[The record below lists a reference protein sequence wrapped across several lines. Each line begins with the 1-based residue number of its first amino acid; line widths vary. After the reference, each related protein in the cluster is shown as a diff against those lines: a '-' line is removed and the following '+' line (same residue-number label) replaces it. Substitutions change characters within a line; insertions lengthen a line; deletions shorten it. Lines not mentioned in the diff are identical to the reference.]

1 VMGEKSLS
9 DWYLPAHSMPPQSLS
24 WCIKERLFFYLC
36 IFIKKKKGLKMA
48 IMNWRHFRLAAAA
61 TAVAILAACGGGG
74 ADQTSQRAGITSI
87 KVMGDSLS
95 DVGVF
100 KGIPTN
106 GRIFSVQDSASE
118 PNTDWTERIA
128 ALLGV
133 PQLCNFFKYTGAAA
147 APFSLVPGCTS
158 YAVGGGRINNF
169 NPQTGAGASPF
180 SITYQLQVA
189 SSAGNYKSTDLLL
202 IDGGGNDA
210 ADLVGAYLN
219 AAKDGGASYAAMT
232 GTLIPA
238 GTLAPMLANGQAG
251 LAQVGGTYMVA
262 LADKFYGSIKT
273 NALDKGAERILV
285 LNTPG
290 ITNTPRFQMVL
301 GGIAA
306 AYGGGATGAG
316 ARAQSEALFK
326 SWVEAFNSR
335 LATLVANDK
344 RIVLVDFYTAFNDQ
358 IANPA
363 QYGLTN
369 VTTPACPITGMG
381 SDGLPLYNFQTCTA
395 AALSAMTPPAG
406 ATGGSNWWQ
415 TYAFSDG
422 FHPTP
427 LGYQLMS
434 QLVAKSL
441 ATAGWL

>member
-1 VMGEKSLS
+1 
-9 DWYLPAHSMPPQSLS
+9 
-24 WCIKERLFFYLC
+24 
-36 IFIKKKKGLKMA
+36 MA
-48 IMNWRHFRLAAAA
+48 ITNWRHFRLAAAA

-74 ADQTSQRAGITSI
+74 ADPTSQRASITSI

-133 PQLCNFFKYTGAAA
+133 PQLCNFFKFTGAAA

-238 GTLAPMLANGQAG
+238 GTLAPMLASGQAG
-251 LAQVGGTYMVA
+251 LAQVGGAYMVA

-434 QLVAKSL
+434 QLVVKSL

>member
-1 VMGEKSLS
+1 
-9 DWYLPAHSMPPQSLS
+9 
-24 WCIKERLFFYLC
+24 
-36 IFIKKKKGLKMA
+36 MA
-48 IMNWRHFRLAAAA
+48 ITNWRHFRLAAAA

-74 ADQTSQRAGITSI
+74 ADPTSQRASITSI

-238 GTLAPMLANGQAG
+238 ATLGPMLASGQAG
-251 LAQVGGTYMVA
+251 LAQVGSAYMVA
-262 LADKFYGSIKT
+262 LADKFYASIKT
-273 NALDKGAERILV
+273 SALDKGAERILL

>member
-1 VMGEKSLS
+1 
-9 DWYLPAHSMPPQSLS
+9 
-24 WCIKERLFFYLC
+24 
-36 IFIKKKKGLKMA
+36 MA
-48 IMNWRHFRLAAAA
+48 ITNWRHFQLAAAA

-74 ADQTSQRAGITSI
+74 ADPTSQRASITSI

-133 PQLCNFFKYTGAAA
+133 PQLCNFFKFTGAAA

-238 GTLAPMLANGQAG
+238 GTLAPMLASGQAG
-251 LAQVGGTYMVA
+251 LAQVGGAYMVA

-434 QLVAKSL
+434 QLVAKSV

>member
-1 VMGEKSLS
+1 
-9 DWYLPAHSMPPQSLS
+9 
-24 WCIKERLFFYLC
+24 
-36 IFIKKKKGLKMA
+36 MA
-48 IMNWRHFRLAAAA
+48 ITNWRHFRLAAAA

-74 ADQTSQRAGITSI
+74 ADPTSQRASITSI

-133 PQLCNFFKYTGAAA
+133 PQLCNFFKFTGAAA

-238 GTLAPMLANGQAG
+238 GTLAPMLASGQAG
-251 LAQVGGTYMVA
+251 LAQVGGAYMVA
-262 LADKFYGSIKT
+262 LAEKFYGSIKT

>member
-1 VMGEKSLS
+1 
-9 DWYLPAHSMPPQSLS
+9 
-24 WCIKERLFFYLC
+24 
-36 IFIKKKKGLKMA
+36 MA
-48 IMNWRHFRLAAAA
+48 VTNWRHFRLAAAA

-74 ADQTSQRAGITSI
+74 ADPTSQRAGITSI

-128 ALLGV
+128 ALLGI

-189 SSAGNYKSTDLLL
+189 SSGGNYKSTDLLL

-238 GTLAPMLANGQAG
+238 ATLGPMLASGQAG
-251 LAQVGGTYMVA
+251 LAQVGGAYMVA
-262 LADKFYGSIKT
+262 LADKFYASIKT
-273 NALDKGAERILV
+273 SALDKGAERILL

-316 ARAQSEALFK
+316 ARAQSETLFK
-326 SWVEAFNSR
+326 SWVEAFNYR
-335 LATLVANDK
+335 LAALVANEK

>member
-1 VMGEKSLS
+1 
-9 DWYLPAHSMPPQSLS
+9 
-24 WCIKERLFFYLC
+24 
-36 IFIKKKKGLKMA
+36 
-48 IMNWRHFRLAAAA
+48 
-61 TAVAILAACGGGG
+61 LAACGGGG
-74 ADQTSQRAGITSI
+74 ADPTSQRASITSI

-133 PQLCNFFKYTGAAA
+133 PQLCNFFKFTGAAA

-238 GTLAPMLANGQAG
+238 GTLAPMLASGQAG
-251 LAQVGGTYMVA
+251 LAQVGGAYMVA

>member
-1 VMGEKSLS
+1 
-9 DWYLPAHSMPPQSLS
+9 
-24 WCIKERLFFYLC
+24 
-36 IFIKKKKGLKMA
+36 MA
-48 IMNWRHFRLAAAA
+48 ITNWRHFRLAAAA

-74 ADQTSQRAGITSI
+74 ADPTSQRAGITSI

-133 PQLCNFFKYTGAAA
+133 PQLCNFFKFTGAAA

-285 LNTPG
+285 LNAPG

>member
-1 VMGEKSLS
+1 
-9 DWYLPAHSMPPQSLS
+9 
-24 WCIKERLFFYLC
+24 
-36 IFIKKKKGLKMA
+36 MA
-48 IMNWRHFRLAAAA
+48 VTNWRHFRLAAAA

-74 ADQTSQRAGITSI
+74 ADPTSQRAGITSI

-128 ALLGV
+128 ALLGI

-169 NPQTGAGASPF
+169 NPQTGADASPF

-238 GTLAPMLANGQAG
+238 ATLGPMLASGQAG
-251 LAQVGGTYMVA
+251 LAQVGGAYMVA
-262 LADKFYGSIKT
+262 LADKFYASIKT
-273 NALDKGAERILV
+273 SALDKGAERILL

-344 RIVLVDFYTAFNDQ
+344 RVVLVDFYTAFNDQ

-395 AALSAMTPPAG
+395 AALSAMPPPAG

>member
-1 VMGEKSLS
+1 
-9 DWYLPAHSMPPQSLS
+9 
-24 WCIKERLFFYLC
+24 
-36 IFIKKKKGLKMA
+36 
-48 IMNWRHFRLAAAA
+48 
-61 TAVAILAACGGGG
+61 LAACGGGG
-74 ADQTSQRAGITSI
+74 ADPTSQRASITSI

-106 GRIFSVQDSASE
+106 GRIFSVQDSSSE

-133 PQLCNFFKYTGAAA
+133 PQLCNFFKFTGAAA

-238 GTLAPMLANGQAG
+238 GTLAPMLASGQAG
-251 LAQVGGTYMVA
+251 LAQVGGAYMVA

>member
-1 VMGEKSLS
+1 
-9 DWYLPAHSMPPQSLS
+9 
-24 WCIKERLFFYLC
+24 
-36 IFIKKKKGLKMA
+36 MA
-48 IMNWRHFRLAAAA
+48 VTNWRPFRLAAAA

-74 ADQTSQRAGITSI
+74 ADPTSQRAGITSI

-128 ALLGV
+128 ALLGI

-238 GTLAPMLANGQAG
+238 ATLGPMLASGQAG
-251 LAQVGGTYMVA
+251 LAQVGGAYMVA
-262 LADKFYGSIKT
+262 LADKFYASIKT
-273 NALDKGAERILV
+273 SALDKGAERILL

-344 RIVLVDFYTAFNDQ
+344 RVVLVDFYTAFNDQ

>member
-1 VMGEKSLS
+1 
-9 DWYLPAHSMPPQSLS
+9 
-24 WCIKERLFFYLC
+24 
-36 IFIKKKKGLKMA
+36 MA
-48 IMNWRHFRLAAAA
+48 ITNWRHFRLAAAA

-74 ADQTSQRAGITSI
+74 ADPTSQRASITSI

-106 GRIFSVQDSASE
+106 GRIFSVQDSSSE

-133 PQLCNFFKYTGAAA
+133 PQLCNFFKFTGAAA

-238 GTLAPMLANGQAG
+238 GTLAPMLASGQAG
-251 LAQVGGTYMVA
+251 LAQVGGAYMVA

-434 QLVAKSL
+434 QLVVKSL

>member
-1 VMGEKSLS
+1 
-9 DWYLPAHSMPPQSLS
+9 MPPQSLS

-106 GRIFSVQDSASE
+106 GRIFSVLDSASE

-369 VTTPACPITGMG
+369 VTTPACPITGIG

>member
-1 VMGEKSLS
+1 
-9 DWYLPAHSMPPQSLS
+9 
-24 WCIKERLFFYLC
+24 
-36 IFIKKKKGLKMA
+36 MA
-48 IMNWRHFRLAAAA
+48 ITNWRHFRLAAAA

-74 ADQTSQRAGITSI
+74 ADPTSQRASITSI

-133 PQLCNFFKYTGAAA
+133 PQLCNFFKFTGAAA

-238 GTLAPMLANGQAG
+238 GTLAPMLASGQAG
-251 LAQVGGTYMVA
+251 LAQVGGAYMVA

-358 IANPA
+358 LANPA

>member
-1 VMGEKSLS
+1 
-9 DWYLPAHSMPPQSLS
+9 
-24 WCIKERLFFYLC
+24 
-36 IFIKKKKGLKMA
+36 MA
-48 IMNWRHFRLAAAA
+48 ITNWRHFRLAAAA

-74 ADQTSQRAGITSI
+74 ADPTSQRAGITSI

-106 GRIFSVQDSASE
+106 GRIFSVQDSSSE

-133 PQLCNFFKYTGAAA
+133 PQLCNFFKFTGAAA

-210 ADLVGAYLN
+210 ADLVSAYLN

-238 GTLAPMLANGQAG
+238 GTLAPMLASGQAG
-251 LAQVGGTYMVA
+251 LAQVGGAYMVA
-262 LADKFYGSIKT
+262 LADKFYASIKT
-273 NALDKGAERILV
+273 SALDKGAERIVV
-285 LNTPG
+285 LNAPG

-427 LGYQLMS
+427 LGYQLLS

-441 ATAGWL
+441 STAGWL

>member
-1 VMGEKSLS
+1 
-9 DWYLPAHSMPPQSLS
+9 
-24 WCIKERLFFYLC
+24 
-36 IFIKKKKGLKMA
+36 MA

-74 ADQTSQRAGITSI
+74 ADPTSQRASITSI

-306 AYGGGATGAG
+306 TYGGGATGAG

>member
-1 VMGEKSLS
+1 
-9 DWYLPAHSMPPQSLS
+9 
-24 WCIKERLFFYLC
+24 
-36 IFIKKKKGLKMA
+36 MA
-48 IMNWRHFRLAAAA
+48 ITNWRHFRLAAAA

-74 ADQTSQRAGITSI
+74 ADPTSQRASITSI

-106 GRIFSVQDSASE
+106 GRIFSVQDSSSE

-133 PQLCNFFKYTGAAA
+133 PQLCNFFKFTGAAA

-238 GTLAPMLANGQAG
+238 GTLAPMLASGQAG
-251 LAQVGGTYMVA
+251 LAQVGGAYMVA